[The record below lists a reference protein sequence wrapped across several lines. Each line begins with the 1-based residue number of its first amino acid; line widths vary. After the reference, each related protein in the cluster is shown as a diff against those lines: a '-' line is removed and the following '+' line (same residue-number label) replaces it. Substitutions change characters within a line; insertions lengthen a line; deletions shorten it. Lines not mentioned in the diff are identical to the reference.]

1 MESPSK
7 LYLPRFYGQDR
18 FGLAS
23 PENVKFAEPEKS
35 NMIFNGSLRKE
46 QQPIAQLYLDSA
58 KKGRWWTY
66 LTEMWRR
73 KNSAFLMDCSN
84 FTIQNHCLEPQR
96 FSWSLNGLIV
106 FVVFAQCQ
114 DR

>member
-18 FGLAS
+18 FGLVS
-23 PENVKFAEPEKS
+23 PENIKFAEPEKS

-58 KKGRWWTY
+58 KKVGGGLISLKCGGGKTV
-66 LTEMWRR
+66 LI
-73 KNSAFLMDCSN
+73 LMDCSN
-84 FTIQNHCLEPQR
+84 FTIQNHCLGSQR
-96 FSWSLNGLIV
+96 FLGHSM
-106 FVVFAQCQ
+106 
-114 DR
+114 D